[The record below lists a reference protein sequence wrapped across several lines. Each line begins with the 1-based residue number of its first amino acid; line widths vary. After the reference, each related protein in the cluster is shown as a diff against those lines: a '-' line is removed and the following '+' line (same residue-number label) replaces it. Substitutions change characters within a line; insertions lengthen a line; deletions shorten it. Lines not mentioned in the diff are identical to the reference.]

1 MYPLKV
7 LFCATEA
14 GGARNLVPILKKYS
28 NKMDYQLVTSS
39 GGRPVFEQSGI
50 LPDNKKLTSSMS
62 EISRILDKY
71 NPDVVLSGRS
81 IKRTSA
87 ERLFIICSRARGIP
101 TVAIVDDWYD
111 YRENF
116 CDEQNN
122 LTHLPDIVCCPDDQA
137 KREAIADGLPREIL
151 KVTGS
156 PALTALYEKLDQYSK
171 SPPPCPDVIRKC
183 SKHPIILFIS
193 EEIAAIKS
201 NHSRDNEYF
210 LGYDQHSV
218 REDLVEILSHQFDKC
233 SVIEKIHP
241 ETRGESYSR
250 IEKANVDWWTLNND
264 DIYSLCWWSD
274 LVIGMRSMGLMETAI
289 LGKPTVSYQP
299 NLLQENRCTAV
310 RKDLIRCCQSASTLQ
325 KWLDSYEL
333 DRKRQHLERPSYAN
347 EDSIQTVFSI
357 LRDLTDYS
365 IPLSINRKSK
375 TEKESF

>member
-1 MYPLKV
+1 
-7 LFCATEA
+7 
-14 GGARNLVPILKKYS
+14 
-28 NKMDYQLVTSS
+28 MDYQLVTSS

>member
-28 NKMDYQLVTSS
+28 NKIDYQLVTSN
-39 GGRPVFEQSGI
+39 GGCPVFEQSGI
-50 LPDNKKLTSSMS
+50 LPHNKNLTSSVA

-81 IKRTSA
+81 IKKGSA
-87 ERLFIICSRARGIP
+87 ERLLVVCSRARGIP
-101 TVAIVDDWYD
+101 TVVIVDDWYD

-116 CDEQNN
+116 SDEQNN
-122 LTHLPDIVCCPDDQA
+122 LTHLPDVVCCPDDQA
-137 KREAIADGLPREIL
+137 KREAVADGLPSGIL
-151 KVTGS
+151 KITGS
-156 PALTALYEKLDQYSK
+156 PALTALYERLDQYRK
-171 SPPPCPDVIRKC
+171 CPPPCPDVIRKC

-193 EEIAAIKS
+193 EEISDIKS
-201 NHSRDNEYF
+201 NRSRGDEYC

-218 REDLVEILSHQFDKC
+218 REDLVEILSHQFVKC
-233 SVIEKIHP
+233 SVLEKIHP
-241 ETRGESYSR
+241 EIKSKSYSR
-250 IEKANVDWWTLNND
+250 IGKANVDWWTLDSD

-310 RKDLIRCCQSASTLQ
+310 RKKLIRCCENARTLQ
-325 KWLDSYEL
+325 EWLDGYDL
-333 DRKRQHLERPSYAN
+333 DQESQILGRPSYAN
-347 EDSIQTVFSI
+347 ADSIQAVFST
-357 LRDLTDYS
+357 LRDVTNYS
-365 IPLSINRKSK
+365 LPLDVIRENK